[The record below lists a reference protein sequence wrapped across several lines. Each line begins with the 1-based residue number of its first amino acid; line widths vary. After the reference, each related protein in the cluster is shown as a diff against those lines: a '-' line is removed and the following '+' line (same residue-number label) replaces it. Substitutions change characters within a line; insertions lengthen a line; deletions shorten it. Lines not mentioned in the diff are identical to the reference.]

1 MIDLH
6 GYRLIPQKYGSK
18 IRMAPEGRK
27 QCKTNTTPECVR
39 KTYTIGRWIHIS
51 ILPITFMSFKIRLIS
66 IGYAKLKL
74 GPFTFA
80 SGSDLKGW
88 LFKKI
93 ICYSRK
99 KKKEGIAVGGKMS
112 DRNISI

>member
-1 MIDLH
+1 
-6 GYRLIPQKYGSK
+6 
-18 IRMAPEGRK
+18 MAPEGRK
-27 QCKTNTTPECVR
+27 EYKTNTSTTESVH
-39 KTYTIGRWIHIS
+39 KTCTIGRWIHTS
-51 ILPITFMSFKIRLIS
+51 TLPITFKSFKIRLVS

-99 KKKEGIAVGGKMS
+99 KKRRYCSRGQNV
-112 DRNISI
+112 